1 MQVTERNRF
10 KILFIFTFLFC
21 ISIGHAQKNQAFTFP
36 DKEFHSAKELYK
48 AEQYGAAKEKFSI
61 VYEAIPEKYDI
72 RKEQSLYY
80 MGVCAALLYHA
91 DAEKLILT
99 FIQDYPEYS
108 HIDKLWFYLGN
119 YYFAESVYRKALNA
133 YENIEERLISSSDA
147 AEYEFKKGYCYF
159 IAEKYKEAKPLLSKA
174 KDQESQFQSKALFY
188 YSHILYLEK
197 NYNSALI
204 GFEKLKDSEGYSG
217 IVPFYIAHIYFA
229 LGQYENM
236 IQQAPE
242 LLAKSS
248 QKRLGEMNRIIAQSH
263 FHLKQYQ
270 EAIPYFETYLEKTEV
285 LTCDDYYEIGFCYYK
300 VQKYERAI
308 DYLTK
313 SFCKDN
319 DSVNQYIYYALGD
332 CYIKTGQ
339 KEYASNAFLYAY
351 ELKNNPIISEDGLYT
366 YAKLQYELSLNPFV
380 PSITAFEKFL
390 NEYPN
395 SSYKNEAEQYLSNI
409 YLTTKNYKAA
419 IASLEKIRNKSIIL
433 LKAYQRVLFFR
444 GIELYND
451 GNVSEADSFFN
462 KSIENNYNPEVY
474 AKSLYWKAEIA
485 YQQGNYDEA
494 IKNYNLFLTTSG
506 ASQIEEY
513 PMAYYNLGYAQYNKS
528 LYSLALKSF
537 LSFEGLN
544 LQEVDRKIVLDA
556 TNRTGD
562 CYYMLSN
569 LSKAIAY
576 YDKVI
581 ESKDYEADYALYQKA
596 QSQAGLR
603 LYSAR
608 ITTLENLMSNYPN
621 SIYTLD
627 AQIEIANTYQ
637 LTGNNKKA
645 EDLYIDFIEKNPKS
659 PYLKSCMLK
668 LGGIYFN
675 TDQDEKALGIYKQIV
690 KKYPKSDEAGIALK
704 NIESIYSSSGN
715 IDSFFVYV
723 KNVSFANITV
733 EHQDTIT
740 YNAAA
745 EKYFNK
751 DFEAANK
758 GFNAYIE
765 RFPKG
770 VFATQAHFYLAEIAY
785 HKSED
790 DVALTNYEYVV
801 QNPLDQFELTAIQNT
816 ADLYY
821 KKQNYTQ
828 SLINYTLL
836 NKKTTDPNQKIDA
849 LLGMTRSSYYNKD
862 YSNAIV
868 YAEMLIKETKLN
880 LDVLNETHLIV
891 ARSSM
896 ELNDLK
902 KAYQEYEYLSKGA
915 KSEYASEAL
924 YYIAFITYKQDNLVV
939 AEKKVFDIL
948 TSISHD
954 YWLAKSY
961 ILLGDIYLAKG
972 NSFQAKHTYL
982 SIVEN
987 YDGEDLRK
995 IAQEKYDAIIKQ
1007 EEEKEKLNQE
1017 QKQQELNAP
1026 ETKE

>member
-10 KILFIFTFLFC
+10 KILYIFSFLFC
-21 ISIGHAQKNQAFTFP
+21 IGFSHAQKNHAYAFP
-36 DKEFHSAKELYK
+36 DREFQSAKELFK
-48 AEQYGAAKEKFSI
+48 SEQYGAAKEKFTV

-80 MGVCAALLYHA
+80 MGICAALLYHA
-91 DAEKLILT
+91 DAEKLILS
-99 FIQDYPEYS
+99 FINDYPES
-108 HIDKLWFYLGN
+108 SQLDKLWFSLGN
-119 YYFAESVYRKALNA
+119 YYFADNAYRKALNA
-133 YENIEERLISSSDA
+133 YENVEDRLITAGDA
-147 AEYEFKKGYCYF
+147 AEYEFKKGYAYF
-159 IAEKYKEAKPLLSKA
+159 VAEKYKEAKPLLAKA
-174 KDQESQFQSKALFY
+174 KEREGQFRYKALFY

-197 NYNSALI
+197 NYNSALV
-204 GFEKLKDSEGYSG
+204 GFQKLKEVEGFSS

-229 LGQYENM
+229 LGQYEDM

-263 FHLKQYQ
+263 FQIKQYK
-270 EAIPYFETYLEKTEV
+270 EAIPYFESYLDKTQA
-285 LTCDDYYEIGFCYYK
+285 LTCEDFYEVGICYYK
-300 VQKYERAI
+300 VKQYEKAI
-308 DYLTK
+308 DFLTK

-319 DSVNQYIYYALGD
+319 DSVNQYIYYTLGD
-332 CYIKTGQ
+332 CYLKTGQ
-339 KEYASNAFLYAY
+339 KEYASNAFLYSY
-351 ELKNNPIISEDGLYT
+351 ELKNNPVISEDGLYA

-419 IASLEKIRNKSIIL
+419 IVSLEKIKNKSIIL

-444 GIELYND
+444 GAELLND
-451 GNVSEADSFFN
+451 GQLNQADSFFN
-462 KSIENNYNPEVY
+462 KAIENNYNQEIY
-474 AKSLYWKAEIA
+474 AKSLFWKGEIA
-485 YQQGNYDEA
+485 YQQGNYDDA
-494 IKNYNLFLTTSG
+494 MKDYNLFLTCLAAT
-506 ASQIEEY
+506 QTEEY
-513 PMAYYNLGYAQYNKS
+513 CMAFYNLGYAQYSNK
-528 LYSLALKSF
+528 LYSLALKNF
-537 LSFEGLN
+537 LLFEQQD
-544 LQEVDRKIVLDA
+544 LQGIDKKIVVDA
-556 TNRTGD
+556 ANRTGD
-562 CYYMLSN
+562 CYYMVSN

-581 ESKDYEADYALYQKA
+581 ENKDFDADYALYQKA
-596 QSQAGLR
+596 QSQSGLR
-603 LYSAR
+603 MYDAR
-608 ITTLENLMSNYPN
+608 IATLETLMSNYPN

-645 EDLYIDFIEKNPKS
+645 EDLYLDFIEKNPKS
-659 PYLKSCMLK
+659 PYLKTSMLK

-675 TDQDEKALGIYKQIV
+675 TDQDEKALDMYKQIV
-690 KKYPKSDEAGIALK
+690 KKYPKSDEAGTALK
-704 NIESIYSSSGN
+704 NIESIYSSSGK
-715 IDSFFVYV
+715 IDEFFVYV

-751 DFEAANK
+751 DFEAARK

-770 VFATQAHFYLAEIAY
+770 VFATQAHYYLAEIAFR
-785 HKSED
+785 KSDD
-790 DVALTNYEYVV
+790 DVALTNYEYVI
-801 QNPLDQFELTAIQNT
+801 QNPLDQFELTAIQNA

-821 KKQNYTQ
+821 KKQNYSQ
-828 SLINYTLL
+828 SLANYTLL
-836 NKKTTDPNQKIDA
+836 SKKAIAPEQKMDA
-849 LLGMTRSSYYNKD
+849 LYGMTRSSFYNKD

-868 YAEMLIKETKLN
+868 LAETFLKEQKLN
-880 LDVLNETHLIV
+880 VDVQNEARIII
-891 ARSSM
+891 ARSAM

-902 KAYQEYEYLSKGA
+902 KAYQEYELLAKGS

-924 YYIAFITYKQDNLVV
+924 YNIAYITYKQDNLVL

-948 TSISHD
+948 AYISHD

-995 IAQEKYDAIIKQ
+995 IAQEKYDAIIQQEDATEKQ
-1007 EEEKEKLNQE
+1007 NQE
-1017 QKQQELNAP
+1017 QKQQQQNAP